1 MTHTYTI
8 CCIETD
14 GSPAPIPPSSSMG
27 LARTIQRNLEKA
39 RTSSPV
45 KRDDSTLAPVAPVVV
60 AEASFEASAVSE
72 VTTSTLTNGTTRI
85 TEVSADITATTSTGT
100 NGTTANGSVHMAP
113 AVTPTPVVPIPT
125 AGLSFSERT
134 DLFMSGV
141 MDQMALLGLAQSQ
154 QKQAQQS
161 EQQQQQQQSAQQDG
175 ESPLPP
181 TVPESEPDLL
191 IEDTG
196 RTSTSSYMS
205 YLFDQDPPPPIT
217 PIAPVMTTPTRRMN
231 TPSPSPSDVT
241 TSSYINDNT
250 IIDPPLGGPIVP
262 TFTPIFTPK
271 DDKVVLT
278 PAAKESLTAANNAT
292 LNECKL
298 SNHRANA
305 GCAAIVVLKVNNIL
319 YIANAGD
326 SRAVL
331 CRAGGVA
338 YSLSHDH
345 KPYEVSRV

>member
-1 MTHTYTI
+1 MKN
-8 CCIETD
+8 D
-14 GSPAPIPPSSSMG
+14 P
-27 LARTIQRNLEKA
+27 
-39 RTSSPV
+39 
-45 KRDDSTLAPVAPVVV
+45 APVAVS
-60 AEASFEASAVSE
+60 SFESCAVSE
-72 VTTSTLTNGTTRI
+72 VTTNTLTNGTTRI
-85 TEVSADITATTSTGT
+85 TEVSADITTTSTDT

-134 DLFMSGV
+134 DLLMSGV
-141 MDQMALLGLAQSQ
+141 MDQMALIGLAQSQ

-161 EQQQQQQQSAQQDG
+161 EQQPQQQSAQQDG

-181 TVPESEPDLL
+181 TVPESEQDLL

-205 YLFDQDPPPPIT
+205 YLFDQDPPPSIT
-217 PIAPVMTTPTRRMN
+217 PIAPVITTPHVTPTRRMN
-231 TPSPSPSDVT
+231 SPSPSPSDVT

-250 IIDPPLGGPIVP
+250 IIDPPLGGNIVP

-292 LNECKL
+292 SLNECKL
-298 SNHRANA
+298 SNHRVNA

-331 CRAGGVA
+331 CRGGGVA

-345 KPYEVSRV
+345 KPYEVSITV

>member
-1 MTHTYTI
+1 MYTL

-39 RTSSPV
+39 RPSSPV
-45 KRDDSTLAPVAPVVV
+45 KSGDSPSPSSPVVAV
-60 AEASFEASAVSE
+60 TVSSSEASAVSE
-72 VTTSTLTNGTTRI
+72 VTTSTLINGTTQI
-85 TEVSADITATTSTGT
+85 TEVSADITTTSTGT
-100 NGTTANGSVHMAP
+100 NCATNGSVNMAP
-113 AVTPTPVVPIPT
+113 AVVRTPVVPIPT

-134 DLFMSGV
+134 DLLMSGV
-141 MDQMALLGLAQSQ
+141 MDQMALIGLAQSQ
-154 QKQAQQS
+154 QKQARQS
-161 EQQQQQQQSAQQDG
+161 EQQPQQQSAQQDG
-175 ESPLPP
+175 DSPLPP
-181 TVPESEPDLL
+181 SVPESEPDLL

-205 YLFDQDPPPPIT
+205 CLFDQDPPPPPIT
-217 PIAPVMTTPTRRMN
+217 PIAPVITTPYVTPTRRMN
-231 TPSPSPSDVT
+231 SPSPSPSDVT

-278 PAAKESLTAANNAT
+278 PAAKESLTASNNAT
-292 LNECKL
+292 SLNECKL
-298 SNHRANA
+298 SNHRVNA

-338 YSLSHDH
+338 YSLSYDH